1 MSPQVSIIM
10 NCHNGEKFLYSSL
23 DSIMKQSYKNWELI
37 FWDNNSS
44 DNSKN
49 LCKKFKDKRIKY
61 FYSKNYYK
69 LYKSR
74 NLALQKAK
82 GKFITFLDTDDL
94 WYKNKIKDQIK
105 FLLKNNFKIC
115 YSNYLMFN
123 ESKRKKKFNEKY
135 EIIGDF
141 DFFINLSFN
150 HKIGFLNKTLAIY
163 RVHNSNLSLKGID
176 LHIKELKNWIKKN
189 HLFLAR
195 KKLNVTKQKNY
206 LIKLGFKKLIN
217 YYKYL

>member
-1 MSPQVSIIM
+1 MKKNTPLVSVIM
-10 NCHNGEKFLYSSL
+10 NCFNGERYVSQ
-23 DSIMKQSYKNWELI
+23 SIKSVINQSYKNWELI

-123 ESKRKKKFNEKY
+123 ESKRKKKLL
-135 EIIGDF
+135 G
-141 DFFINLSFN
+141 
-150 HKIGFLNKTLAIY
+150 
-163 RVHNSNLSLKGID
+163 
-176 LHIKELKNWIKKN
+176 KK
-189 HLFLAR
+189 
-195 KKLNVTKQKNY
+195 KNY
-206 LIKLGFKKLIN
+206 LEVRTQELLDYYDLGILTVMMEKSLFKKKNLTKNMKLLVI
-217 YYKYL
+217 LTFLSI

>member
-123 ESKRKKKFNEKY
+123 ESKRKKKLL
-135 EIIGDF
+135 G
-141 DFFINLSFN
+141 
-150 HKIGFLNKTLAIY
+150 
-163 RVHNSNLSLKGID
+163 
-176 LHIKELKNWIKKN
+176 KK
-189 HLFLAR
+189 
-195 KKLNVTKQKNY
+195 KNY
-206 LIKLGFKKLIN
+206 LEVRTQELLDYYDLGILTVMMEKSLFKKKNLTKNMKLLVI
-217 YYKYL
+217 LTFLSI